1 VLNETSKSG
10 LSSTTVQD
18 ELRLLALSAGIGA
31 SLNLSNLTD
40 EEALKVVKALK
51 YPKAHLAIQWQRS
64 GKLFSNL
71 SELDEYKIV
80 RYDRFRLS
88 ICNYLLTSIL

>member
-1 VLNETSKSG
+1 MDDEEINESSQTG
-10 LSSTTVQD
+10 VSSTTIQN

-31 SLNLSNLTD
+31 SLDLSNLTD

-51 YPKAHLAIQWQRS
+51 YPKAHLAVQWQRS
-64 GKLFSNL
+64 GKLFSSI

-80 RYDRFRLS
+80 
-88 ICNYLLTSIL
+88 CA